1 MANRERWGDLSEFLL
16 LVGERV
22 ADAAYRARVQVVK
35 ATRIGRIRMEMVML
49 RRERRAAIFRLG
61 EAALGAIQENR
72 VLDPVLTARARE
84 VDDVNATLA
93 ARAEE
98 ASRIADL
105 PDEDVLR
112 RRREA
117 AEGAAGPTAGP
128 TAAPVGPA
136 PDGAAGRTLD
146 AIPVARRDP
155 VDLAGEQ

>member
-1 MANRERWGDLSEFLL
+1 MAKSERWGDLSEFLL

-22 ADAAYRARVQVVK
+22 AEAAYRARVEVVK

-61 EAALGAIQENR
+61 EATLKAIQENR

-93 ARAEE
+93 AKAEE
-98 ASRIADL
+98 ATRIADL

-117 AEGAAGPTAGP
+117 AGEAAGA
-128 TAAPVGPA
+128 TAAPAGAA

-146 AIPVARRDP
+146 AIPVARREP
-155 VDLAGEQ
+155 ADLAGEQ

>member
-1 MANRERWGDLSEFLL
+1 MAKSERWGDLSEFLL
-16 LVGERV
+16 LIGERV
-22 ADAAYRARVQVVK
+22 AEAAYRARVEVVK

-49 RRERRAAIFRLG
+49 RRDRRAAIFRLG
-61 EAALGAIQENR
+61 EAALKAIQENR

-93 ARAEE
+93 AKAEE
-98 ASRIADL
+98 ATRIADL

-117 AEGAAGPTAGP
+117 AEEGAGP
-128 TAAPVGPA
+128 TAAPVAAA